1 MIRRLFRLLSPIATL
16 VMLATPVVG
25 HAAQGDQILVMLR
38 IPPPHFRSGGSYD
51 SGYGNSIGRNQLRRQ
66 AQRIARDHHLTL
78 ITDWMMPVIDLD
90 CFVMLAPRGV
100 SADVMAEE
108 VSKDGHVAWSQPMHD
123 YRTLGDQRQQG
134 SGHDD
139 PLYPAQPARMIWHLD
154 ALHRLATGRGIR
166 VAVIDSGIDAHHPDL
181 AGQIAANV
189 NLVGDRALAAEAHG
203 TAVAGIIAAR
213 ADDRIGIAGIAPGA
227 RLLGLRACW
236 QTGSSGGVAVCD
248 SLSLAKALHYA
259 IDHKA
264 PIINLSLGGP
274 SDRLLAMLLNAAM
287 ARGASVV
294 AAYDTRRPDGG
305 FPASWPGIIAVSGT
319 VVPGRR
325 GDIYV
330 APAADIPTTWPGGG
344 WGLVDGT
351 SYAAAH
357 VSGLV
362 ALIKQ
367 ARGHRQGRSMFVKSA
382 GGVIDA
388 LATVQGKAAGCEAV
402 CRAPMA
408 SASRD

>member
-1 MIRRLFRLLSPIATL
+1 MIRRLLRILAPIA
-16 VMLATPVVG
+16 MLATPVSSY
-25 HAAQGDQILVMLR
+25 AAEGERILVMLR

-51 SGYGNSIGRNQLRRQ
+51 SGYGNSIGRSQLRRQ
-66 AQRIARDHHLTL
+66 ALRIAREHHLTL
-78 ITDWMMPVIDLD
+78 ITDWMMPAIDLD
-90 CFVMLAPRGV
+90 CFVMRSPSGV
-100 SADVMAEE
+100 SADAMAEE

-123 YRTLGDQRQQG
+123 YRTLGGQG
-134 SGHDD
+134 EQGPGHDD
-139 PLYPAQPARMIWHLD
+139 PLYPTQPARLLWHLD
-154 ALHRLATGRGIR
+154 AVHRLATGRGIR
-166 VAVIDSGIDAHHPDL
+166 VAVIDSGIDARHPDL

-189 NLVGDRALAAEAHG
+189 NLVGDRAFAAEAHG

-213 ADDRIGIAGIAPGA
+213 ADDRIGIVGIAPGA
-227 RLLGLRACW
+227 HLLGLRACW
-236 QTGSSGGVAVCD
+236 QTGPSGAAAVCD

-274 SDRLLAMLLNAAM
+274 SDRLLATLLDAAM

-294 AAYDTRRPDGG
+294 AAYDGHRPDGG

-319 VVPGRR
+319 AVPNRR
-325 GDIYV
+325 ADIYV
-330 APAADIPTTWPGGG
+330 APAADIPATQPGGG

-362 ALIKQ
+362 ALIRQ

-388 LATVQGKAAGCEAV
+388 LATVQGNAAGCEAV
-402 CRAPMA
+402 CRTPMA